1 MSYTTH
7 TPISDAQLLHEGT
20 QQGLTQ
26 AESVEIKS
34 ARRKETQIKN
44 EISNIVSVNL
54 MGKKILLSRSR
65 YMKLSN
71 FCDFIPRAHLKSKD
85 WDWGVL
91 LSELVNRAKSD
102 IRTIEYQ
109 SQIDW
114 LLFESDHAGE
124 LGGTWIHPILVLYLM
139 DHVQGAS
146 FRARLE
152 LLLEFLKE
160 PQVINLFN
168 ALDLSSLKNK
178 EYNRVLDNTLTIT
191 FI

>member
-26 AESVEIKS
+26 AESVEIKL
-34 ARRKETQIKN
+34 ARR
-44 EISNIVSVNL
+44 
-54 MGKKILLSRSR
+54 
-65 YMKLSN
+65 
-71 FCDFIPRAHLKSKD
+71 
-85 WDWGVL
+85 
-91 LSELVNRAKSD
+91 
-102 IRTIEYQ
+102 
-109 SQIDW
+109 
-114 LLFESDHAGE
+114 
-124 LGGTWIHPILVLYLM
+124 
-139 DHVQGAS
+139 
-146 FRARLE
+146 
-152 LLLEFLKE
+152 KE